1 MKDVHLQ
8 DTIPEQLAGQRLDQ
22 ALAHLFPDYSRARIK
37 IWIINHQVQVD
48 GKTWAPTDK
57 VKGGEQVMINGS
69 VPEAVVWAG
78 QDIALD
84 VVYADDDL
92 IVINKPAGLVVHPAA
107 GHQAGT
113 LVNAILH
120 LYPECVHLPRG
131 GIVHRLDKDTSG
143 LMMVARSLPAHTA
156 LVKALAK
163 HEISRKYE
171 ALVKGEMTGGGK
183 VDAPIGRHSG
193 NRIRMAVVQD
203 GKHAVTHYRIKQ
215 RLPGHT
221 LVSCQLETGR
231 THQIRVHMA
240 YIGYPLVGDPL
251 YAGRARFPKN
261 LSEKTRAYINH
272 FKRQA
277 LHACE
282 LSFLHPITHEPLSFT
297 ATMPEDMQ
305 GLVRLLAAEP
315 VVQRKH

>member
-8 DTIPEQLAGQRLDQ
+8 DTIPETLQGMRLDQ
-22 ALAHLFPDYSRARIK
+22 ALASMFPDYSRARIK
-37 IWIINHQVQVD
+37 TWIINQQVNVD
-48 GKTWAPTDK
+48 GEVWSPTDK
-57 VKGGEQVMINGS
+57 VKGGEEVIIHAD
-69 VPEAVVWAG
+69 VPEAVEWTG
-78 QDIALD
+78 QEIALD
-84 VVYADDDL
+84 VVYADDD
-92 IVINKPAGLVVHPAA
+92 IIIINKPAGLVVHPAA
-107 GHQAGT
+107 GHQTGT

-120 LYPECVHLPRG
+120 QFPECVHLPRG

-143 LMMVARSLPAHTA
+143 LMIVARSLPAHTA
-156 LVKALAK
+156 LVKALAE
-163 HEISRKYE
+163 HEITRKYE

-183 VDAPIGRHSG
+183 VDAPMGRHSG
-193 NRIRMAVVQD
+193 NRLRMAVVEG
-203 GKHAVTHYRIKQ
+203 GKHAVTHYRLKQ

-221 LVSCQLETGR
+221 LITCQLETGR

-277 LHACE
+277 LHSYE
-282 LSFLHPITHEPLSFT
+282 LSFSHPVTHEPLFFT
-297 ATMPEDMQ
+297 VAMPEDMKI
-305 GLVRLLAAEP
+305 LVRLLEEELKTP
-315 VVQRKH
+315 R